1 MLVQFSNDFD
11 DHVVLDGNYMLRL
24 FRRCE
29 MMESEI
35 MDYIF
40 NYWKSAPDMK
50 YMFESGE
57 RVLLG
62 PFTIHV
68 CLFIF

>member
-11 DHVVLDGNYMLRL
+11 DPVVLDGKYMLRL

-40 NYWKSAPDMK
+40 IT
-50 YMFESGE
+50 G
-57 RVLLG
+57 RVLL
-62 PFTIHV
+62 T
-68 CLFIF
+68 